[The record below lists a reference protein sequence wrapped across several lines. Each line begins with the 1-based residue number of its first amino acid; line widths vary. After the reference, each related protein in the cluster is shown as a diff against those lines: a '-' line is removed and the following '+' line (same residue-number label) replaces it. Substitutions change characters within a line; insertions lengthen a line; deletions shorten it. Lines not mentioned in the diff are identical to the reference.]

1 MRSPKSVGLF
11 IILALLALLVI
22 WIPVLQQLSPGA
34 DSAFS
39 LQSWLQLSGLAT
51 VGIVLLF
58 ALLYLVSR
66 RK

>member
-39 LQSWLQLSGLAT
+39 LQS
-51 VGIVLLF
+51 
-58 ALLYLVSR
+58 
-66 RK
+66 